1 MEKSMKAL
9 WRFFCTG
16 ALLLSLLTPGLLMAA
31 VNLPS
36 FTLPTAVNGALVSSG
51 AYGGQAMLIT
61 FFAPW
66 CGPCLQEIPA
76 LKAVQTR
83 YQAQGFSVVALA
95 VDEGGPG
102 TVARLIEKAAINYQ
116 VLLAD
121 EPTRKQ
127 FGGVATIPTSF
138 LVNKQG
144 HVVKRYAGLVPRSL
158 LERDIESVL

>member
-1 MEKSMKAL
+1 MKKHVGPVV
-9 WRFFCTG
+9 FFV
-16 ALLLSLLTPGLLMAA
+16 LSSAFWLCLCIPSVMAS
-31 VNLPS
+31 VELPS
-36 FTLPTAVNGALVSSG
+36 FTLPTARSGALVSSG
-51 AYGGQAMLIT
+51 HYDGQAMLIT

-76 LKAVQTR
+76 LKAVQAR
-83 YQAQGFSVVALA
+83 YESQGFSVVALA

-102 TVARLIEKAAINYQ
+102 TVARLVDKAGINYQ

-121 EPTRKQ
+121 EGVRRQ

-138 LVNKQG
+138 LVNKKG
-144 HVVKRYAGLVPRSL
+144 HVVKKYAGLVPRSL

>member
-1 MEKSMKAL
+1 MKKNRQL
-9 WRFFCTG
+9 NGRFFLIG
-16 ALLLSLLTPGLLMAA
+16 ALVLGLFVVAPGMAA

-36 FTLPTAVNGALVSSG
+36 FTLPTVRSGSLVSSNT
-51 AYGGQAMLIT
+51 YEGQAMLIT
-61 FFAPW
+61 FFATW
-66 CGPCLQEIPA
+66 CGPCMQEIPA
-76 LKAVQTR
+76 LKAVQSQ

-95 VDEGGPG
+95 VDEGGAG
-102 TVARLIEKAAINYQ
+102 TVAKLVEKAGINYQ

-121 EPTRKQ
+121 EGTRHQ

-144 HVVKRYAGLVPRSL
+144 HVVKKYAGLVPRSL